1 MTLSDKDIQK
11 RVVDEL
17 YWDSRVDSS
26 KITVT
31 VDKGKV
37 TLSGTVPSYSARNR
51 ASDDAYR
58 IKDVT
63 WVDNKITVKYPV
75 VSVPGD
81 ADIKQTV
88 ITSLAADYD
97 MEKTD
102 IKASVKNGIV
112 TLEGSVDEYWKKG
125 EAGRIAC
132 RARGVCDIVN
142 KLTVVPTRSVADKA
156 IADDV
161 RAALER
167 NIHATAE
174 CTTIKVSHGIVTLS
188 GTVPTWSARNAA
200 VTAAEYTR
208 GVIDVIDD
216 LVVTSAVPAKG
227 VC

>member
-1 MTLSDKDIQK
+1 MTLSDKGIQK
-11 RVVDEL
+11 RIVDEL
-17 YWDSRVDSS
+17 YWDSSIDSS
-26 KITVT
+26 KINVT
-31 VDKGKV
+31 VDKGNV

-51 ASDDAYR
+51 AADDAYR
-58 IKDVT
+58 IKDVN
-63 WVDNKITVKYPV
+63 WVDNKLTVKYPV
-75 VSVPGD
+75 MSVPPD
-81 ADIKQTV
+81 SDIKQTV
-88 ITSLAADYD
+88 LNSLAADYD

-102 IKASVKNGIV
+102 IRVSVKNAVV
-112 TLEGSVDEYWKKG
+112 TLEGSVDEYWKRG

-142 KLTVVPTRSVADKA
+142 KLTVVPTRSIADKA
-156 IADDV
+156 IAEDV

-167 NIHATAE
+167 NIFGTAD
-174 CTTIKVSHGIVTLS
+174 CTTIKVSRGVVALS

-216 LVVTSAVPAKG
+216 LVVLSSTPVKG

>member
-1 MTLSDKDIQK
+1 MTLSDKDIKK
-11 RVVDEL
+11 RIVDEL
-17 YWDSRVDSS
+17 YWDSSIDSS
-26 KITVT
+26 KINVM

-51 ASDDAYR
+51 AADDAYR
-58 IKDVT
+58 IRVVT
-63 WVDNKITVKYPV
+63 WVDNKLTVKYPV
-75 VSVPGD
+75 VSVPTD
-81 ADIKQTV
+81 SDIKQTV
-88 ITSLAADYD
+88 LNSLTADYD

-102 IKASVKNGIV
+102 IRVSVRNAIV

-167 NIHATAE
+167 NIFGTAD
-174 CTTIKVSHGIVTLS
+174 CTTIKVSRGLVTLS

-200 VTAAEYTR
+200 ITAAEYTR

-216 LVVTSAVPAKG
+216 LVVLSSTPVKG